1 MRFTS
6 LIIVVLLLTVQYRL
20 WVSDDGL
27 VALWNL
33 EQQVGELRTQNGRIK
48 ARNERLKA
56 EVRDLKHGTAAI
68 EARARRELG
77 MIGKGEVLYQFA
89 DR

>member
-1 MRFTS
+1 MRLLFLS
-6 LIIVVLLLTVQYRL
+6 IVALILMLQYRI

-27 VALWNL
+27 VALWSL
-33 EQQVGELRTQNGRIK
+33 EKQVSALRAENRRIG
-48 ARNERLKA
+48 ARNDRLKA
-56 EVRDLKHGTAAI
+56 EVRDLKHGTHAI

>member
-1 MRFTS
+1 MRITALCIAV
-6 LIIVVLLLTVQYRL
+6 LILVLQYRI

-33 EQQVGELRTQNGRIK
+33 EKQVHGLRQENAK
-48 ARNERLKA
+48 VQARNNRLKA
-56 EVRDLKHGTAAI
+56 EVRDLKHGTEAI

-77 MIGKGEVLYQFA
+77 MIGEGEVLYQFA

>member
-1 MRFTS
+1 MRLTG
-6 LIIVVLLLTVQYRL
+6 LIIVVLLLSLQYRL

-33 EQQVGELRTQNGRIK
+33 EKQVGDLRAENRRIK
-48 ARNERLKA
+48 ARNDLLKA
-56 EVRDLKHGTAAI
+56 EVRDLKHGTGAI

-89 DR
+89 NR